1 MIYKRQVMEKIKERL
16 LERGRGVVI
25 YGPRQAGK
33 TTLVNMLIKDI
44 GGKAL
49 FLSGDLGGEW
59 MTILQSR
66 EVANIRLLVAQQKIL
81 VVDEAQRIPNIGL
94 ILKIIIDNFPDLK
107 VIVTGSSS
115 FDLANKIS
123 EPLTGRVY
131 SYRLLPLS
139 THELS
144 FGHSPYEM
152 EEQLEQRLVYG
163 SYPEIFSYQGG
174 DKKSEYLRE
183 LKEKYLYK
191 DILELGDVR
200 NGAKIADL
208 LKLLAFQVG
217 SQVSIAEIA
226 ARIGLSRGATER
238 YIDLLEKSFVV
249 FRLRGFSRNLRNEVG
264 KMDKIYFYDLGVRNA
279 IINNFG
285 LLVDRNDVGALWEN
299 FLITERLKKIE
310 AQRVDFG
317 YYFWRISTGAEID
330 YVEEVGGELIGYE
343 FKWGR
348 KRGKMPGSW
357 IKGYPK
363 AKYATVNRNNWLQFV
378 GGVNEEI

>member
-1 MIYKRQVMEKIKERL
+1 MGKIKERL

-33 TTLVNMLIKDI
+33 TTLVNMLIEEI
-44 GGKAL
+44 PGKTL
-49 FLSGDLGGEW
+49 FLNGDLGGEW
-59 MTILQSR
+59 MTVLQSR
-66 EVANIRLLVAQQKIL
+66 EITNIRLLVAQQNTL

-115 FDLANKIS
+115 LDLANKVS

-131 SYRLLPLS
+131 TYRLLPLS
-139 THELS
+139 TQELS
-144 FGHSPYEM
+144 FKHSPHGM
-152 EEQLEQRLVYG
+152 DEQLEHRLIYG
-163 SYPEIFSYQGG
+163 SYPETFSYQGG
-174 DKKSEYLRE
+174 DKKAEYLRE

-200 NGAKIADL
+200 NAMKIADL

-238 YIDLLEKSFVV
+238 YIDLLEKSFVI

-279 IINNFG
+279 IINNFS

-299 FLITERLKKIE
+299 FLIAERLKNIE
-310 AQRVDFG
+310 SERLDLG
-317 YYFWRISTGAEID
+317 RYFWRLSTGAEID
-330 YVEEVGGELIGYE
+330 YVEEWGGKLVGYE
-343 FKWGR
+343 FKRGR
-348 KRGKMPGSW
+348 KFGKKPESW
-357 IKGYPK
+357 TKGYPE
-363 AKYATVNRNNWLQFV
+363 AKYMTVNRNNWLQFV
-378 GGVNEEI
+378 GGIDEKI